1 VKSSSTVKAAANTEG
16 RTAGA
21 GLGREHVGISKEAT
35 DLVNRVCW
43 GSVEFV
49 LQCFRGQLECYMFW
63 SGDNEGKFSTLEPLS
78 LPSRDRLWR

>member
-35 DLVNRVCW
+35 DLVNRVCH
-43 GSVEFV
+43 GV
-49 LQCFRGQLECYMFW
+49 Q
-63 SGDNEGKFSTLEPLS
+63 
-78 LPSRDRLWR
+78 